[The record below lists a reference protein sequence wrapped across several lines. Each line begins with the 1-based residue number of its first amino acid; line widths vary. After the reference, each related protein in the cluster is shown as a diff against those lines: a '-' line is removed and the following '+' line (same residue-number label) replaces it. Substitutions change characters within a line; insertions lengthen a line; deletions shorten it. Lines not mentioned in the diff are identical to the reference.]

1 MSRIASRRFCFLKVI
16 TKPSST
22 STTPTGLLQRGFAS
36 RCCSGA
42 NSSRTTR
49 RICTYTTTANYSSTS
64 RCCFRESIQDPLLV
78 QKPQRR
84 SLHLVAAAASPTQ
97 VTALNSATFS
107 NTHSKM
113 KRSVSSDQVK
123 LFLFGLLRTVSA
135 LASTTPTDARFAA
148 AAATASCRPSNS
160 AAAATSSSG
169 HAMLTDLS
177 VPCTFTLRLAR
188 RTDVP
193 SIQRCNLA
201 TLPENYNQ
209 QFYANHLRQWPELAF
224 VAVETPINESP
235 ARSSSSSSSLLFSSC
250 FPGQV
255 EEKVVAYV
263 LGKVE
268 ERTVLITDENDLTE
282 ADWEEWTDSA
292 SSRRNDNDRRASNLM
307 IRPPAFTTERLGHVT
322 SLAVLEP
329 YRRRGLALEL
339 MKQLHYHLRVQYRV
353 PAVGLHVRQSNAA
366 AEKLYRQF
374 GYVCDE
380 RIEGY
385 YQDGEDAY
393 FMKKVLPP
401 IESTVSTASGAGSG
415 GGGIFDSLRRQH
427 RPWETGPMHLR
438 LPRMVGMPPPIEPIS
453 SSSSTASSVISKEEE
468 EETPELLTGT
478 M

>member
-1 MSRIASRRFCFLKVI
+1 
-16 TKPSST
+16 
-22 STTPTGLLQRGFAS
+22 
-36 RCCSGA
+36 
-42 NSSRTTR
+42 
-49 RICTYTTTANYSSTS
+49 
-64 RCCFRESIQDPLLV
+64 
-78 QKPQRR
+78 
-84 SLHLVAAAASPTQ
+84 
-97 VTALNSATFS
+97 
-107 NTHSKM
+107 M
-113 KRSVSSDQVK
+113 KRPVSSDQVK

-148 AAATASCRPSNS
+148 AAASSRPSSS
-160 AAAATSSSG
+160 AAVTSSSSG
-169 HAMLTDLS
+169 HTLTDLNL
-177 VPCTFTLRLAR
+177 PCTFTLRLAR

-224 VAVETPINESP
+224 VAVETPVNESP
-235 ARSSSSSSSLLFSSC
+235 ARSSSSSSSLLFSSS

-282 ADWEEWTDSA
+282 ADWEEWA
-292 SSRRNDNDRRASNLM
+292 SSRRKDDDRRTSNSVM
-307 IRPPAFTTERLGHVT
+307 IRPPVFTTERLGHVT

-339 MKQLHYHLRVQYRV
+339 MKQLHYHLRVHYHV

-374 GYVCDE
+374 GYACDE

-393 FMKKVLPP
+393 FMKKMLPP
-401 IESTVSTASGAGSG
+401 VESASSLATSAANSAG
-415 GGGIFDSLRRQH
+415 GGGIFSSLRRQH

-453 SSSSTASSVISKEEE
+453 SSSSSSSSASSVVSKEEE

>member
-1 MSRIASRRFCFLKVI
+1 
-16 TKPSST
+16 
-22 STTPTGLLQRGFAS
+22 
-36 RCCSGA
+36 
-42 NSSRTTR
+42 
-49 RICTYTTTANYSSTS
+49 
-64 RCCFRESIQDPLLV
+64 
-78 QKPQRR
+78 
-84 SLHLVAAAASPTQ
+84 
-97 VTALNSATFS
+97 
-107 NTHSKM
+107 M
-113 KRSVSSDQVK
+113 KLSVSSDQVK

-148 AAATASCRPSNS
+148 AAAASSRPSSS
-160 AAAATSSSG
+160 AAAVTSFSG
-169 HAMLTDLS
+169 NTMLTDLG

-209 QFYANHLRQWPELAF
+209 QFYADHLRRWPELAF
-224 VAVETPINESP
+224 VAVETPVKDESSM
-235 ARSSSSSSSLLFSSC
+235 RSSSSLLFSSS
-250 FPGQV
+250 FPVQV

-268 ERTVLITDENDLTE
+268 ERAVDITDENDLTE
-282 ADWEEWTDSA
+282 ADLEEWA
-292 SSRRNDNDRRASNLM
+292 NAALSRRNDNDHRASYM
-307 IRPPAFTTERLGHVT
+307 MTRPPAATTERLGHVT

-339 MKQLHYHLRVQYRV
+339 MKQLHYHLRVHYHV

-374 GYVCDE
+374 GYVCDD
-380 RIEGY
+380 RIAGY

-393 FMKKVLPP
+393 FMKKALQP
-401 IESTVSTASGAGSG
+401 IESSASMASSAGSSG
-415 GGGIFDSLRRQH
+415 GGFFGNLRRQH

-453 SSSSTASSVISKEEE
+453 SPCSSSSSVASKEEE